1 LRLKLEMDPDKPQHI
16 ISVRGV
22 GYKFLGK

>member
-1 LRLKLEMDPDKPQHI
+1 RNKFPKLKDHI

-22 GYKFLGK
+22 GYKLC

>member
-1 LRLKLEMDPDKPQHI
+1 LRNKFPKLKDHI

-22 GYKFLGK
+22 GYKLC